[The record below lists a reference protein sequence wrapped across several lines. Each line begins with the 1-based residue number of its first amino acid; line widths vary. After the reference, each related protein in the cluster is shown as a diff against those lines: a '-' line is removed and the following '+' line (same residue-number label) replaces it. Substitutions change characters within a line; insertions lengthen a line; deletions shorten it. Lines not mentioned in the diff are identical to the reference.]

1 MYIRVLNQ
9 ADAEK
14 YRELRLQSLLNHPE
28 AFLSTYE
35 AEEELPLETMR
46 SRLEPAEGKFTLGGF
61 TELDELAGMVTF
73 IRESNGKLRHK
84 GNVYAMY
91 VSPAARKQKL
101 GYRLMTEL
109 IVRAGQL
116 PGLEIINLT
125 VFSDNYAA
133 KRLYTALGFT
143 CYGTER
149 KAVKVDG
156 MYLEEDLMTLELNP
170 LRLYP

>member
-1 MYIRVLNQ
+1 MYIKVLNP

-14 YRELRLQSLLNHPE
+14 YRELRLESLLNHPE

-35 AEEELPLETMR
+35 AEKGLPFETTR
-46 SRLEPAEGKFTLGGF
+46 SRLEPAEGRFTLGGF
-61 TELDELAGMVTF
+61 TEQDELAGMVTF
-73 IRESNGKLRHK
+73 IREDRARISHK

-109 IVRAGQL
+109 LVRAGQL
-116 PGLEIINLT
+116 PGLEIVNLT
-125 VFSDNYAA
+125 VFSDNHAA
-133 KRLYTALGFT
+133 KRLYTSLGFT

-149 KAVKVDG
+149 KAVKLDG
-156 MYLEEDLMTLELNP
+156 VYLDEDLMTLELNQ
-170 LRLYP
+170 LLLYP